1 MELENNNLTN
11 QIEVLNRQRLNNIV
25 TVSQRT
31 LDLLMHQVGESVLT
45 EITGPASYQNFTK
58 NVEDIIIAK
67 LRKKFQ
73 L

>member
-1 MELENNNLTN
+1 MDLTN
-11 QIEVLNRQRLNNIV
+11 QIEVLNRKRLNNIV

-31 LDLLMHQVGESVLT
+31 LDLLIHHVDDQVLT
-45 EITGPASYQNFTK
+45 HCKDSAAYQNFMR
-58 NVEDIIIAK
+58 NVDDIIVAK